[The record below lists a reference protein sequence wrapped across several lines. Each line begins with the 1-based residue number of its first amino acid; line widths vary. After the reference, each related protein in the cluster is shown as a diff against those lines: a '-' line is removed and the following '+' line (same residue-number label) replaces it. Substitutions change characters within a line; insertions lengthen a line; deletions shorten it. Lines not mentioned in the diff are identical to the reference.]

1 MSNQMKLQNKSSLL
15 ACTALLALTV
25 GTIGTISAARAGDDV
40 NANGEP
46 LETIVVTG
54 TRFDTEAAP
63 AKASLETT
71 EPRPSSTS
79 RISRISSPRRPT
91 M

>member
-40 NANGEP
+40 NANG
-46 LETIVVTG
+46 
-54 TRFDTEAAP
+54 
-63 AKASLETT
+63 
-71 EPRPSSTS
+71 
-79 RISRISSPRRPT
+79 T